1 MVNALVLETSFLW
14 VQVPPGPL
22 IHKEIIMSFKKFLQE
37 YFASLDGDV
46 LEEKLI
52 TFGKTPYPKFNTVVI
67 MAGGAGSGKG
77 FIKNKLLGVEGYT
90 FDVDAIKEIAVRT
103 PAIVKKAKEVTGV
116 DIDKLDFLNPENTST
131 IHNIIGD
138 IFGIDKG
145 RLKRLYMSILSSPA
159 DRKPNLIFDVTLK
172 DLYKLENLTRDIKNL
187 GYSDKN
193 IHIVWVINHIEVA
206 KVQNTMRNRS
216 VPVEILV
223 NTHRGVSQ
231 TMHDILTMGDSL
243 KKYMDGSIVL
253 AFNQTK
259 VDSLLVKN
267 DKNDGSYVKEALYV
281 YVKRPGEPVVSLDE
295 INKEIREKI
304 ASYVPPGVTWV

>member
-1 MVNALVLETSFLW
+1 MKTFL
-14 VQVPPGPL
+14 
-22 IHKEIIMSFKKFLQE
+22 E
-37 YFASLDGDV
+37 YFEEYNKILN
-46 LEEKLI
+46 EKLI
-52 TFGKTPYPKFNTVVI
+52 TFGKSPYPKFNTVVI

-77 FIKNKLLGVEGYT
+77 FIKNKLLGVEGFT
-90 FDVDAIKEIAVRT
+90 FDVDALKQLAMRT
-103 PAIVKKAKEVTGV
+103 PVIIQKAKEKTGV
-116 DIDKLDFLNPENTST
+116 DLDKLDLKNPENTSL
-131 IHNIIGD
+131 IHTIIGD
-138 IFGIDKG
+138 IFGIDKSK
-145 RLKRLYMSILSSPA
+145 LKTMYYSILTAPV

-172 DLYKLENLTRDIKNL
+172 DLYKLENLTRELKRI

-206 KVQNTMRNRS
+206 KAQNEKRS
-216 VPVEILV
+216 RTVPVEILV

-267 DKNDGSYVKEALYV
+267 DNNSGSWVKEALYV
-281 YVKRPGEPVVSLDE
+281 YVKRPGEPVVSLDD
-295 INKEIREKI
+295 INKELRQKI
-304 ASYVPPGVTWV
+304 ADYVPPGVSWV

>member
-1 MVNALVLETSFLW
+1 
-14 VQVPPGPL
+14 
-22 IHKEIIMSFKKFLQE
+22 MSFKKFLQE
-37 YFASLDGDV
+37 YFASLNEDV

-90 FDVDAIKEIAVRT
+90 SDVDVIKQIAMRT

-116 DIDKLDFLNPENTST
+116 DIDKLDLKNPENTSK
-131 IHNIIGD
+131 IHSIIGD
-138 IFGIDKG
+138 VFGLDKNK
-145 RLKRLYMSILSSPA
+145 LKNLYTSILSAPS

-172 DLYKLENLTRDIKNL
+172 DLYKLENLTQSVKSL
-187 GYSDKN
+187 GYIDKN
-193 IHIVWVINHIEVA
+193 IHIVWVINNIEVA
-206 KVQNTMRNRS
+206 KAQNAKRSRS
-216 VPVEILV
+216 VPVEILI

-231 TMHDILTMGDSL
+231 TMHDILTMGDTL

-259 VDSLLVKN
+259 VDANLVKS
-267 DKNDGSYVKEALYV
+267 DKGGSYIDEALYV
-281 YVKRPGEPVVSLDE
+281 YVKKPGEPVVSLNE
-295 INKEIREKI
+295 INKELREKI
-304 ASYVPPGVTWV
+304 ASYVPPGVTWT